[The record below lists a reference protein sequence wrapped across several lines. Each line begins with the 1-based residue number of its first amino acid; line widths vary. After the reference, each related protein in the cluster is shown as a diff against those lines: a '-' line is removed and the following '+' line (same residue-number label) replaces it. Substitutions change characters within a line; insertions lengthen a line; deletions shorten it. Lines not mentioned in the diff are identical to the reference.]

1 MKPLAEN
8 RRAHHKY
15 EILETLEAGLVLQ
28 GWEVKAI
35 RAGQV
40 QIGEAHIVL
49 TRGEFFL
56 INCHITP
63 LATASTHITPQPQR
77 SRKLLLH
84 HQQIERL
91 IGKVREKGLTLI
103 PLNLHLL
110 RGKVKAEIALA
121 RGKKQHDK
129 RRTIQEREWKRQQG
143 RLLRGKSG
151 KGKK

>member
-8 RRAHHKY
+8 RRARHKY
-15 EILETLEAGLVLQ
+15 EILETMEAGLVLE

-40 QIGEAHIVL
+40 QIAEAHVVL

-56 INCHITP
+56 INAHITP
-63 LATASTHITPQPQR
+63 LATTSTHIKPQPHR

-84 HQQIERL
+84 RQEVQRL
-91 IGKVREKGLTLI
+91 IGKTRVKGFTLI

-110 RGKVKAEIALA
+110 RGKVKVDVALA
-121 RGKKQHDK
+121 KGKKLHDK
-129 RRTIQEREWKRQQG
+129 RRTIQERQWKREQG
-143 RLLRGKSG
+143 RILKAG
-151 KGKK
+151 GKKKSS

>member
-1 MKPLAEN
+1 MKALADN
-8 RRAHHKY
+8 RRARHKY
-15 EILETLEAGLVLQ
+15 ELLETLEAGLALE

-40 QIGEAHIVL
+40 QIGDAHVVL

-63 LATASTHITPQPQR
+63 LPTTSTHIRPDPHR

-84 HQQIERL
+84 RMEAQRW
-91 IGKVREKGLTLI
+91 IGKTREKGLALI
-103 PLNLHLL
+103 PLNLHLT
-110 RGKVKAEIALA
+110 RGKVKADIALA

-129 RRTIQEREWKRQQG
+129 RRTIQEREWKREQG
-143 RLLRGKSG
+143 RILRGKR
-151 KGKK
+151 KK